1 MCLIFH
7 FLFRIG
13 AICTYFFG
21 TWFTDNFVLIFVLCV
36 LLLVFDFWTVKN
48 VSGRL
53 LVGLRWWSENKED
66 GSTTWLFESRDVRLL
81 YGFLYVVLHCGCFVK
96 ENIWDRYGAGMLS
109 DQPAPFFM
117 QDRNCCQSFSLTNTL
132 HAIPKK

>member
-7 FLFRIG
+7 YLFRVG

-36 LLLVFDFWTVKN
+36 LMLVFDFWTVKN

-66 GSTTWLFESRDVRLL
+66 GTTTWLFESRDVSLFITGRKNKRTTCL
-81 YGFLYVVLHCGCFVK
+81 
-96 ENIWDRYGAGMLS
+96 E
-109 DQPAPFFM
+109 
-117 QDRNCCQSFSLTNTL
+117 CQIN
-132 HAIPKK
+132 PP